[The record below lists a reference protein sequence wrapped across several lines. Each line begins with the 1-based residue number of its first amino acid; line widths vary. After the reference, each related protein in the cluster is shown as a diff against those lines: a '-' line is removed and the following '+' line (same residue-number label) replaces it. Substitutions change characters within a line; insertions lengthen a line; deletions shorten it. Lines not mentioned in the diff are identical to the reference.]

1 MLLDDGL
8 AGGAGGVPPF
18 DGLMLLL
25 LLLSQQAFVE
35 SVSNAAV
42 WEFDFWVIVGA
53 FMYRRQNNSWLV
65 RLHGALMCAAA
76 GWVPAAFI
84 STPVMFQK
92 RLCARLKLFLLAGR
106 LCCVQ
111 LLVPSLITNRGFD

>member
-1 MLLDDGL
+1 
-8 AGGAGGVPPF
+8 
-18 DGLMLLL
+18 MLLL

-42 WEFDFWVIVGA
+42 CEFDFWVIVGA
-53 FMYRRQNNSWLV
+53 FMYRLKNNSWLA

-76 GWVPAAFI
+76 FI
-84 STPVMFQK
+84 STPMMFQK
-92 RLCARLKLFLLAGR
+92 RLRAMLKQFLLAGR